1 MDIKQDRKEDGQ
13 KTRSFLLS
21 LFRGCNYK
29 CFLIWD
35 ARKEGRQT
43 MDNTEVGN
51 VIEYIDSDYYIQ
63 QINIIIRGCC
73 LEMQIDK
80 PDSNQINGFLR
91 VAFNNLFR
99 TEAEAGKVGERVS
112 KIALNEDNVTAM
124 IEIYVAVC
132 ETWNALPS
140 QYGFERLSGIK
151 IETACQYVTAA
162 RDLLQIARKTYV
174 QNRLNNSPLGILTL
188 ANNDIET
195 GLLYTRQN
203 IVTHEAVKK
212 SLSFEDL
219 KRIANNIDIPEKP

>member
-1 MDIKQDRKEDGQ
+1 
-13 KTRSFLLS
+13 
-21 LFRGCNYK
+21 
-29 CFLIWD
+29 
-35 ARKEGRQT
+35 
-43 MDNTEVGN
+43 MDNNEVGN

-73 LEMQIDK
+73 LEMQVDK

-99 TEAEAGKVGERVS
+99 ADKAERRTDKTN
-112 KIALNEDNVTAM
+112 KIEYNEDNIKALL
-124 IEIYVAVC
+124 EIYVDVC
-132 ETWNALPS
+132 NTWNALPS
-140 QYGFERLSGIK
+140 QYGFERLTGIPVV
-151 IETACQYVTAA
+151 TADRYVTGAA
-162 RDLLQIARKTYV
+162 SYLQSARKTYI

>member
-1 MDIKQDRKEDGQ
+1 M
-13 KTRSFLLS
+13 
-21 LFRGCNYK
+21 N
-29 CFLIWD
+29 
-35 ARKEGRQT
+35 
-43 MDNTEVGN
+43 NNEVGN

-99 TEAEAGKVGERVS
+99 ADKAERRGDKTNRIEY
-112 KIALNEDNVTAM
+112 NEDNIKALL
-124 IEIYVAVC
+124 EIYVDVC
-132 ETWNALPS
+132 NTWNALPS
-140 QYGFERLSGIK
+140 QYGFERLTGIPV
-151 IETACQYVTAA
+151 ITAERYVTGATIY
-162 RDLLQIARKTYV
+162 LQNARKTYV

-219 KRIANNIDIPEKP
+219 KRIANNIDIPEKSGS

>member
-1 MDIKQDRKEDGQ
+1 MDK
-13 KTRSFLLS
+13 
-21 LFRGCNYK
+21 N
-29 CFLIWD
+29 
-35 ARKEGRQT
+35 
-43 MDNTEVGN
+43 EVGN
-51 VIEYIDSDYYIQ
+51 MIEYIDSDYYIQ

-80 PDSNQINGFLR
+80 PDSNQINAFLR
-91 VAFNNLFR
+91 VAFNNLFKDKNNTR
-99 TEAEAGKVGERVS
+99 SGGTKSRIELS
-112 KIALNEDNVTAM
+112 EDNIRAL
-124 IEIYVAVC
+124 IEVYIAVC
-132 ETWNALPS
+132 GTWNALPS
-140 QYGFERLSGIK
+140 QYGFEQLTGIK
-151 IETACQYVTAA
+151 IDTACQYVTAT
-162 RDLLQIARKTYV
+162 RELLQTARKTYI

>member
-1 MDIKQDRKEDGQ
+1 M
-13 KTRSFLLS
+13 L
-21 LFRGCNYK
+21 
-29 CFLIWD
+29 WD
-35 ARKEGRQT
+35 ARKEGRQD
-43 MDNTEVGN
+43 MSNNTDVGN

-80 PDSNQINGFLR
+80 PDSNQINAFLR
-91 VAFNNLFR
+91 VAFNNLFKDKENTR
-99 TEAEAGKVGERVS
+99 SGGIKSRIELT
-112 KIALNEDNVTAM
+112 EDNIHAL
-124 IEIYVAVC
+124 IEVYIAVC
-132 ETWNALPS
+132 GTWNALPS
-140 QYGFERLSGIK
+140 QYGFEQLTGYK
-151 IETACQYVTAA
+151 FETIDKYVTGVK
-162 RDLLQIARKTYV
+162 DSLQLARKTYI

>member
-1 MDIKQDRKEDGQ
+1 MDK
-13 KTRSFLLS
+13 
-21 LFRGCNYK
+21 N
-29 CFLIWD
+29 
-35 ARKEGRQT
+35 
-43 MDNTEVGN
+43 EVGSM
-51 VIEYIDSDYYIQ
+51 IEYIDSDYYIQ

-99 TEAEAGKVGERVS
+99 TDVEAGKVGERIS
-112 KIALNEDNVTAM
+112 KIALNEDNIKAM

-140 QYGFERLSGIK
+140 QYGFERLTGIK
-151 IETACQYVTAA
+151 IDTACQYVTAA
-162 RDLLQIARKTYV
+162 REYLQSARKTYV

-188 ANNDIET
+188 ANNDTET
-195 GLLYTRQN
+195 GLLYNRQN
-203 IVTHEAVKK
+203 IITHEAVKK

-219 KRIANNIDIPEKP
+219 KRIANNIEPPKDSNN

>member
-1 MDIKQDRKEDGQ
+1 
-13 KTRSFLLS
+13 
-21 LFRGCNYK
+21 
-29 CFLIWD
+29 
-35 ARKEGRQT
+35 
-43 MDNTEVGN
+43 MDNNEVGN

-73 LEMQIDK
+73 LEMQVDK
-80 PDSNQINGFLR
+80 PDSNQINAFLR
-91 VAFNNLFR
+91 VAFNNLFKDK
-99 TEAEAGKVGERVS
+99 EGSGGSAKS
-112 KIALNEDNVTAM
+112 KITLTEDNIHAL
-124 IEIYVAVC
+124 IEVYIAVC
-132 ETWNALPS
+132 GTWNALPS
-140 QYGFERLSGIK
+140 QYGFEQLTGIK
-151 IETACQYVTAA
+151 IDAACQYVTAA
-162 RDLLQIARKTYV
+162 RDLLQMARKTYI

>member
-1 MDIKQDRKEDGQ
+1 M
-13 KTRSFLLS
+13 LS
-21 LFRGCNYK
+21 SFRGCNING
-29 CFLIWD
+29 FLIWD
-35 ARKEGRQT
+35 AKKEGRQD
-43 MDNTEVGN
+43 MSNNTEVGN

-99 TEAEAGKVGERVS
+99 AEAEAKKVGERIS
-112 KIALNEDNVTAM
+112 RIALNKDNITAM
-124 IEIYVAVC
+124 IEIYIVVC
-132 ETWNALPS
+132 ETWNTLPS
-140 QYGFERLSGIK
+140 IYGFERLTGIR
-151 IETACQYVTAA
+151 IDTACQYVTAA
-162 RDLLQIARKTYV
+162 RELLQNARKTYV

>member
-1 MDIKQDRKEDGQ
+1 M
-13 KTRSFLLS
+13 
-21 LFRGCNYK
+21 
-29 CFLIWD
+29 IWD
-35 ARKEGRQT
+35 ARKEGQQD
-43 MDNTEVGN
+43 MDNNEVGN

-80 PDSNQINGFLR
+80 PDSNQINAFLR
-91 VAFNNLFR
+91 VAFNNLFKDKDNTR
-99 TEAEAGKVGERVS
+99 SGGIKSRIELS
-112 KIALNEDNVTAM
+112 EDNIHAL
-124 IEIYVAVC
+124 IEVYIAVC
-132 ETWNALPS
+132 GTWNALPS
-140 QYGFERLSGIK
+140 QYGFERLTGYK
-151 IETACQYVTAA
+151 FETIDKYVTGA
-162 RDLLQIARKTYV
+162 RELLQIARKTYV

>member
-1 MDIKQDRKEDGQ
+1 
-13 KTRSFLLS
+13 
-21 LFRGCNYK
+21 
-29 CFLIWD
+29 
-35 ARKEGRQT
+35 
-43 MDNTEVGN
+43 MDNKEVGS
-51 VIEYIDSDYYIQ
+51 VIEYIDADYYIQ

-73 LEMQIDK
+73 LEMQVDK

-99 TEAEAGKVGERVS
+99 AETEARKVGERAS
-112 KIALNEDNVTAM
+112 KIALNEDNIKAM

-140 QYGFERLSGIK
+140 QYGFERLSGYK
-151 IETACQYVTAA
+151 FETIDKYVTGAK
-162 RDLLQIARKTYV
+162 DILQLARKTYV

-195 GLLYTRQN
+195 GLLYNRQN
-203 IVTHEAVKK
+203 IITHEAVKK

>member
-1 MDIKQDRKEDGQ
+1 
-13 KTRSFLLS
+13 
-21 LFRGCNYK
+21 
-29 CFLIWD
+29 
-35 ARKEGRQT
+35 
-43 MDNTEVGN
+43 MDNNEVGN

-99 TEAEAGKVGERVS
+99 TEAEAGSFQRKSKV
-112 KIALNEDNVTAM
+112 ALTEDNIHAL
-124 IEIYVAVC
+124 IEIYIEVC
-132 ETWNALPS
+132 NTWNALPS

-151 IETACQYVTAA
+151 IDTACQYVTAA
-162 RDLLQIARKTYV
+162 RELLQIARKTYV

>member
-1 MDIKQDRKEDGQ
+1 M
-13 KTRSFLLS
+13 S
-21 LFRGCNYK
+21 N
-29 CFLIWD
+29 
-35 ARKEGRQT
+35 
-43 MDNTEVGN
+43 NTDVGN

-73 LEMQIDK
+73 LEMQVDK

-99 TEAEAGKVGERVS
+99 AEAEAKKIGERIS
-112 KIALNEDNVTAM
+112 KIALNEDNITAM
-124 IEIYVAVC
+124 IEIYIAVC

-140 QYGFERLSGIK
+140 QYGFERLTGIK
-151 IETACQYVTAA
+151 IDTACQYVTAA
-162 RDLLQIARKTYV
+162 RELLQNARKTYV